1 MRPTVGS
8 ARVPCTQGHTSVT
21 MFVGKADPVVDGH
34 LMAVDSSAVQA
45 QLARR
50 CPRRLA
56 AYVGGDETDRR
67 LSRLETVWFGPTVEQ
82 ADRGA
87 RWFRCDLV
95 ALQSDGTLAPL
106 GPRMRGILGQT
117 SALETWG
124 TCGTTA
130 PSEKDF
136 QRVICS
142 QPHRWRAVDVIAL
155 PPAAHF
161 LGKQANRVADA
172 GCHDIASS
180 RAGSQL
186 KFAWSFEW
194 PTREQ
199 WNAGQRYGYCWLP
212 AS

>member
-1 MRPTVGS
+1 
-8 ARVPCTQGHTSVT
+8 

-34 LMAVDSSAVQA
+34 LMAVDSDAVQA

-56 AYVGGDETDRR
+56 AYVGGHETDRR

-95 ALQSDGTLAPL
+95 ALQRDGTLAPL
-106 GPRMRGILGQT
+106 GPRMRGVLGHP
-117 SALETWG
+117 SALESWG
-124 TCGTTA
+124 TCGTAA
-130 PSEKDF
+130 PSEQDF

-142 QPHRWRAVDVIAL
+142 QPHRWQAVDVIAL
-155 PPAAHF
+155 PASAAF
-161 LGKQANRVADA
+161 LGKRADRAADA
-172 GCHDIASS
+172 RCHDVASS
-180 RAGSQL
+180 RAGGRL

-212 AS
+212 TS